1 MKDAAI
7 GRHLF
12 SGSALSGFAV
22 DLLKTRIQQG
32 DAVQQC
38 TRNTSVIWHT
48 AGDIIKQDGIKG
60 LWRGTTATL
69 MRTVPGV
76 ALYMTSLTHLRA
88 VMAKSPYFTVQ
99 EMRETKEGIKTVLPK
114 VSNNGNLIAG
124 ATARVAIGLLLS
136 PFLVVKARF
145 ESELYS
151 YKSLTG
157 PFISVLRSGPS
168 GSMRDAPYAG
178 LFVVLYETVK
188 READELVASFL
199 ALNVYPTT
207 IHKAIAT
214 MATHPFDVIKTK
226 MQVRPEERY
235 RAFISMTHRIWQ
247 QRGVFGFFDDS
258 AERM

>member
-12 SGSALSGFAV
+12 SGALSGFASAV
-22 DLLKTRIQQG
+22 LLQPLDLLKTRIQQG
-32 DAVQQC
+32 DAVQY
-38 TRNTSVIWHT
+38 NTSVIWHT
-48 AGDIIKQDGIKG
+48 AGDIVKQDGIKG

-69 MRTVPGV
+69 MRTVPVV

-88 VMAKSPYFTVQ
+88 VLAKSPYFAVQ

-145 ESELYS
+145 EVELYS

-188 READELVASFL
+188 REAE
-199 ALNVYPTT
+199 
-207 IHKAIAT
+207 AIAT

-247 QRGVFGFFDDS
+247 VRFNSYLEVL
-258 AERM
+258 A